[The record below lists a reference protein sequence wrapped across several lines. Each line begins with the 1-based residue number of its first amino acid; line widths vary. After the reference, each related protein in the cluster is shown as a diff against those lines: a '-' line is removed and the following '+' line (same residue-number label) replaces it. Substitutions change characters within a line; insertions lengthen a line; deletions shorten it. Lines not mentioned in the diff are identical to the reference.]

1 MNFASAEKMLPIA
14 IHATDGAEK
23 PYSGQR
29 RLTVMPHHVR
39 QDRMC
44 NLYRLN
50 KPAADI
56 AHLFGVEATQ
66 GANYSEEV
74 YPGYPGLVM
83 AGDASR

>member
-1 MNFASAEKMLPIA
+1 MVSPKAALWKVRASCLLVV
-14 IHATDGAEK
+14 GAPAGAK
-23 PYSGQR
+23 
-29 RLTVMPHHVR
+29 TVFRPVAVDR
-39 QDRMC
+39 QPAGERQGRMC

-74 YPGYPGLVM
+74 YPGYPGW
-83 AGDASR
+83 